1 LARRNLLTRLHTAQ
15 LSRRRIGG
23 QHYQRR
29 HRSKHGLGVAIPV
42 PRSRGGRALMWHSL
56 PRSKALPGRAS
67 IKPRSRSIRLLSHI
81 PRPTLPEV
89 RLRELERQQAHRVAV
104 RRPMLPETLVRIE
117 KCGNSLGYLDVAL
130 H

>member
-1 LARRNLLTRLHTAQ
+1 MAQ

-29 HRSKHGLGVAIPV
+29 HRSKHGLGVAIPA
-42 PRSRGGRALMWHSL
+42 PHSRGGRALMWHSV

-81 PRPTLPEV
+81 PRPTLLEV
-89 RLRELERQQAHRVAV
+89 RFRERERQQA
-104 RRPMLPETLVRIE
+104 RIA
-117 KCGNSLGYLDVAL
+117 SR
-130 H
+130 